1 MGGSGNLIVAIGGG
15 IILALAPVRSSR
27 IVAAMDL
34 CIKPS
39 SPAYPLTSTPLAC
52 RMEIRQLIGYGLIA
66 LIFVGIFVFLGLTG
80 GWRVTVIAFA
90 IAAGIGALAF
100 VADWLVHG

>member
-1 MGGSGNLIVAIGGG
+1 
-15 IILALAPVRSSR
+15 
-27 IVAAMDL
+27 
-34 CIKPS
+34 
-39 SPAYPLTSTPLAC
+39 
-52 RMEIRQLIGYGLIA
+52 MEIRQLLGYGIIA